1 MKKVLYITFLIF
13 ISFSFKNVLAIDACT
28 SQEMSRLKELAGNVK
43 FRATHE
49 IAAIDEEFKEI
60 DAVYTISVLNSNED
74 LKIYYKGYLED
85 NDEEGLIEIN
95 DKENGFAEGS
105 KVKIYIYSHTI
116 NMCTDTLL
124 KTVTVNLP
132 KYNDYYYFNKD
143 KCDANPDFKYCKEF
157 MDVSDLDFS
166 EIDKM
171 YEDSLKG
178 NGVSNIIKNK
188 DIPWYFIAIGA
199 GALALVI
206 VTVVVIVIKKRN
218 QRDEL

>member
-95 DKENGFAEGS
+95 
-105 KVKIYIYSHTI
+105 
-116 NMCTDTLL
+116 
-124 KTVTVNLP
+124 
-132 KYNDYYYFNKD
+132 
-143 KCDANPDFKYCKEF
+143 
-157 MDVSDLDFS
+157 
-166 EIDKM
+166 
-171 YEDSLKG
+171 
-178 NGVSNIIKNK
+178 
-188 DIPWYFIAIGA
+188 
-199 GALALVI
+199 
-206 VTVVVIVIKKRN
+206 KKAHGK
-218 QRDEL
+218 QI